1 MDFIKKMATKGLA
14 QGAFFGAGLLG
25 VLGLAVAAPDLTF
38 TAMPQ
43 NLAVG
48 QDLTADMWNSLVY
61 RVNQAVKA
69 DAGGNFSVSGKGQSA
84 ATATSDA
91 STTLSTK
98 SYVDANTV
106 LNRNKFTMTL
116 VLRGSTYC
124 PAGYEQLSNLSQFNN
139 NGNVYLRVNK
149 DGFAVSAESSWD
161 YGGPYSYW
169 YFAPTN

>member
-1 MDFIKKMATKGLA
+1 MKTIKQFAAKGLA

-98 SYVDANTV
+98 SYVDAETTNY
-106 LNRNKFTMTL
+106 RNKFSMVI

-124 PAGYEQLSNLSQFNN
+124 PAGYEQLSNLSQFSN
-139 NGNVYLRVNK
+139 NGYNYVRINKNGVNIN
-149 DGFAVSAESSWD
+149 AAANWN
-161 YGGPYSYW
+161 YGGPYAYY
-169 YFAPTN
+169 YF